1 MKYKSVIDI
10 SSIIWNPEDYDSNT
24 AEYFRLKESVMSL
37 IKSFKSEKP
46 FIVLRTEL
54 LYELIN
60 GFPFNKMPTNFHEF
74 GNIVYDFLASI
85 PQSNRI
91 IFAGHKSEIS
101 SLPDIVKAYFN
112 DNTQLEAN
120 YLITYLH
127 TDREVPN
134 VYFTFQYLH
143 GSSDA
148 LTTFPNSIKSSK
160 VITETILS
168 DDVERL
174 ETFFRKYKRIFEHNP
189 KHHTGHEQGDY
200 VSPLSCF
207 KDDNPSV
214 PQKYLEEG
222 ILDGSR
228 YYNFD
233 LENNVYVVFLPTK
246 DNIYHGHDETNRNK
260 IPPSI
265 RSRFNR

>member
-1 MKYKSVIDI
+1 MKYKSIIDI

-24 AEYFRLKESVMSL
+24 SEYFKLKESIVSL
-37 IKSFKSEKP
+37 IKSIKSEKP

-60 GFPFNKMPTNFHEF
+60 GFPYNKMPNSFNEF
-74 GNIVYDFLASI
+74 GTLVYEFLGSI
-85 PQSNRI
+85 PEANRI
-91 IFAGHKSEIS
+91 IFAGKKSELS

-112 DNTQLEAN
+112 ANTQLEAN

-127 TDREVPN
+127 TDRAVPN

-143 GSSDA
+143 GSPDA
-148 LTTFPNSIKSSK
+148 LTTFQNSNKPSE

-168 DDVERL
+168 DDVVKL
-174 ETFFRKYKRIFEHNP
+174 EAFFRKYKRIFEHNP
-189 KHHTGHEQGDY
+189 KHHAGQAQGEY
-200 VSPLSCF
+200 ISPLSCF
-207 KDDNPSV
+207 KDNNPSI

-222 ILDGSR
+222 ILDGSK
-228 YYNFD
+228 YYHFD

-265 RSRFNR
+265 RKQFNK

>member
-24 AEYFRLKESVMSL
+24 PEYFKLKGSIVTL

-60 GFPFNKMPTNFHEF
+60 GFPFNKMPNNFHEF

-85 PQSNRI
+85 PKSNRI
-91 IFAGHKSEIS
+91 IFAGKTFDIS
-101 SLPDIVKAYFN
+101 SLPDIVRAYFN

-148 LTTFPNSIKSSK
+148 LTTFPNSNKSAK
-160 VITETILS
+160 EVIETILS
-168 DDVERL
+168 DDAVRL
-174 ETFFRKYKRIFEHNP
+174 ETFFKKYKRIFEHNP
-189 KHHTGHEQGDY
+189 KHHAGHEQGDY
-200 VSPLSCF
+200 VSPLSCL
-207 KDDNPSV
+207 KGDNPSV
-214 PQKYLEEG
+214 AQKYLEEG
-222 ILDGSR
+222 ISDGSR

-233 LENNVYVVFLPTK
+233 LENNVYVVFLPTQ
-246 DNIYHGHDETNRNK
+246 DNIYHGHDEMDRNK
-260 IPPSI
+260 IPSSI
-265 RSRFNR
+265 RRQFNR

>member
-10 SSIIWNPEDYDSNT
+10 SSIIWNPDDYDSNT
-24 AEYFRLKESVMSL
+24 SEYFKLKESIMSL

-54 LYELIN
+54 LYELIH
-60 GFPFNKMPTNFHEF
+60 GFPFNKMPASFHEF
-74 GNIVYDFLASI
+74 GNIVYEFLGSI
-85 PQSNRI
+85 PASNRI
-91 IFAGHKSEIS
+91 IFAGQESEIS

-112 DNTQLEAN
+112 ANTQLEAN

-127 TDREVPN
+127 TDREIPN

-143 GSSDA
+143 GSEDN
-148 LTTFPNSIKSSK
+148 LTTFQNSNKSATL
-160 VITETILS
+160 IIETIVS
-168 DDVERL
+168 DDVRKL
-174 ETFFRKYKRIFEHNP
+174 ESFFRKYKRIFEHNP
-189 KHHTGHEQGDY
+189 KHHAGHEQGDY

-207 KDDNPSV
+207 KGNNPSV
-214 PQKYLEEG
+214 AQKYLEEG

-233 LENNVYVVFLPTK
+233 LENSVYVVFLPTQ
-246 DNIYHGHDETNRNK
+246 DNIYHGHDETDRNK
-260 IPPSI
+260 IPSSI
-265 RSRFNR
+265 RRRFNK